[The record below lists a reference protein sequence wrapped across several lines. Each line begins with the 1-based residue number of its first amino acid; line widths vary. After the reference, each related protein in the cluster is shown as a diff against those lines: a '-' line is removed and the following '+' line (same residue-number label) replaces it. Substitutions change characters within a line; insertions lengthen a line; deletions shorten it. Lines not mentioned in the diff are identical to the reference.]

1 MKVMFK
7 SFTMAI
13 ASFLMLSVITQVQA
27 TSSTVVLNLEG
38 NPTCDS
44 LGDNSSIL
52 AARDNDPQEGV
63 NEVSGPR
70 IDGMTQT
77 IQYTIDTSGAL
88 LMSWDILNQDEFVN
102 PINYVILKAQGS
114 NGARV
119 FHFGGIGAG
128 EVSDTDEEA
137 TGNIA
142 AVSFCY
148 GLTEGPL
155 DEPPLAGIPDCGEL
169 DIANNL
175 GGTLIGA
182 CPTDSSGNP
191 DPDQERLLISLDLN
205 ADNFDIQ
212 SCTCNVPGGLPSC
225 DPDVPVDEPGACIV
239 TDPNDILEGVNER
252 VPVMI
257 QGVETPNSY
266 ICYTIGGDRFCFGDF

>member
-1 MKVMFK
+1 MKVMLK

-13 ASFLMLSVITQVQA
+13 ASFLMLSVTTQAQA

-44 LGDNSSIL
+44 LGDNASIL
-52 AARDNDPQEGV
+52 AARDNGPQVGV

-70 IDGMTQT
+70 IDGMVQT
-77 IQYTIDTSGAL
+77 IQYTIDASGEFPL
-88 LMSWDILNQDEFVN
+88 VSWDILNQDEFVN
-102 PINYVILKAQGS
+102 PINYVIIKGQGS

-119 FHFGGIGAG
+119 FHFGGIGEGA
-128 EVSDTDEEA
+128 VSDTEEEA

-148 GLTEGPL
+148 GLTEGPI
-155 DEPPLAGIPDCGEL
+155 DTPLAGIQDCAEL
-169 DIANNL
+169 DVENNL

-182 CPTDSSGNP
+182 CPTPEIG
-191 DPDQERLLISLDLN
+191 DPKKRLLISLDLD

-212 SCTCNVPGGLPSC
+212 SCTCNVPEGLPSC
-225 DPDVPVDEPGACIV
+225 DPNVPVDEPGACIV
-239 TDPNDILEGVNER
+239 TDMYDPLEGVNER

-266 ICYTIGGDRFCFGDF
+266 ICYTIGGDRVCYGDF

>member
-1 MKVMFK
+1 MKIILK
-7 SFTMAI
+7 SFIMTI
-13 ASFLMLSVITQVQA
+13 ASLVMLSVITQAQA

-44 LGDNSSIL
+44 LGDNASIL
-52 AARDNDPQEGV
+52 AARDNGPQVGV
-63 NEVSGPR
+63 NEISGPR
-70 IDGMTQT
+70 IDGLTQT
-77 IQYTIDTSGAL
+77 IQYTIDTSGEFPL
-88 LMSWDILNQDEFVN
+88 LSWEILNQDEFVN
-102 PINYVILKAQGS
+102 PINYVIIKAQGN

-119 FHFGGIGAG
+119 FHFGGIGGG
-128 EVSDTDEEA
+128 EVSDIEEEA

-148 GLTEGPL
+148 GLTEGPIGA
-155 DEPPLAGIPDCGEL
+155 PLAGIPDCGDL

-182 CPTDSSGNP
+182 CPTDSSGNT
-191 DPDQERLLISLDLN
+191 DPSQKRLLISMDLD
-205 ADNFDIQ
+205 ADNFDLQ

-266 ICYTIGGDRFCFGDF
+266 ICYTIGGDRFCYGDF